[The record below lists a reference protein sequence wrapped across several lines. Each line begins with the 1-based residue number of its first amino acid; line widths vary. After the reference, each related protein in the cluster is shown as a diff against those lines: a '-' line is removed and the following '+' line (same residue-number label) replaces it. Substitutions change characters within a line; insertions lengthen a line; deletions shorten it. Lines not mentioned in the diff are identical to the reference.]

1 MQKNLQ
7 QGSRLAAGL
16 NARLAD
22 GSVALP
28 IVVSSWLEECND
40 AYVNGEDIST
50 SEMSE
55 AELAVFGI
63 GLIDELRG
71 IIESHGRAGAATAFA
86 EAELRGYWED
96 LEKARKALRN

>member
-1 MQKNLQ
+1 
-7 QGSRLAAGL
+7 
-16 NARLAD
+16 
-22 GSVALP
+22 
-28 IVVSSWLEECND
+28 
-40 AYVNGEDIST
+40 
-50 SEMSE
+50 MSE

-71 IIESHGRAGAATAFA
+71 IIESHGGAGAATAFA